1 MVFVLGLL
9 GVAALSLLFYMIK
22 QAFLN
27 QVIETEVFLS
37 GFPSSFDGMSLFF
50 ISDVHERKIHDDII
64 NEVKGKTDIVIIG
77 GDFIEKGVSL
87 EQAKENLEKLKKVA
101 PVYFVWGNNDYDGD
115 FRGLDALLLE
125 SGVKILDNTAVAF
138 QQDDETLVL
147 VGVDDVGVGRD
158 NLPLALSDSKAG
170 FKILVSHNPDIIDEV
185 QEKDN
190 IKLILSGHTHG
201 GQIRFFGWG
210 IREVGGW
217 KNRRGTKMLISN
229 GYGTRAIP
237 FRLGAPA
244 QTHFLVLKNKG
255 D

>member
-1 MVFVLGLL
+1 
-9 GVAALSLLFYMIK
+9 MIK

-50 ISDVHERKIHDDII
+50 ISDVHERLIHDDII

-87 EQAKENLEKLKKVA
+87 NRAKENLEKLKQVG

-125 SGVKILDNTAVAF
+125 SGVKILDNTAVSF
-138 QQDDETLVL
+138 HQVNETLVL
-147 VGVDDVGVGRD
+147 LGVDDVGVGRD
-158 NLPLALSDSKAG
+158 NLPLALLDSEDG
-170 FKILVSHNPDIIDEV
+170 FKILVSHNPDIMDEV

-201 GQIRFFGWG
+201 GQIRLFGWG
-210 IREVGGW
+210 IREAGGW
-217 KNRRGTKMLISN
+217 KDRSGTKILISN
-229 GYGTRAIP
+229 GYGTRSIP
-237 FRLGAPA
+237 LRLGAPA
-244 QTHFLVLKNKG
+244 QTHFLILKKKY